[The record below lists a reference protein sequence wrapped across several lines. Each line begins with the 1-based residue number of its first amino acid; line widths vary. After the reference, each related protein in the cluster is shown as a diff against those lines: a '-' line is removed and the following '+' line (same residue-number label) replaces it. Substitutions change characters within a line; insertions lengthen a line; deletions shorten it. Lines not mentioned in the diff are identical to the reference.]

1 MSAHRLGAQGGRP
14 GAHGASSRSWSHY
27 CCIERARQAATT
39 LFGSRHVPS
48 NARGMF
54 CGKQQQRH
62 TRCFGRSKTTTTRQ
76 LLPRQTGASRRL
88 AQTTPSTAMCQNRD
102 IPDLIAADAIVPTQH
117 YSTKQ
122 KPRKSGRTTQY
133 STTQGSQNTVV
144 EPKIPGRISI
154 KEASPDTH
162 TGHPS
167 HLTKVYSIT
176 THNSTR
182 HSRHTPDCPP
192 CPTSPLNVVSAGL

>member
-1 MSAHRLGAQGGRP
+1 MRTGWGRRGGAPEPTGQVLDP
-14 GAHGASSRSWSHY
+14 GATTAVSK
-27 CCIERARQAATT
+27 EQDKLATT

-102 IPDLIAADAIVPTQH
+102 MPDLIAADAIVPTQH
-117 YSTKQ
+117 YSTNQ

-182 HSRHTPDCPP
+182 HRHTPDCPP